1 MSRFKDSV
9 IAADERS
16 RRAVPLD
23 QLAAQGIAVFCWCNR
38 CSHRARLD
46 SAQLIL
52 ALGPAFSVAEIGA
65 RLRCSNCGAKDV
77 ATRADFGDAPAA
89 ATPAL
94 AIAV

>member
-9 IAADERS
+9 IAADEHS
-16 RRAVPLD
+16 RRPVRLD
-23 QLAAQGIAVFCWCNR
+23 QLAAQCVAVFCWCNR

-52 ALGPAFSVAEIGA
+52 ALGPGYAVAEIGA

-77 ATRADFGDAPAA
+77 ATRADLGDPLA

-94 AIAV
+94 AMAV